1 MLMAG
6 VSRPTVLQSVQ
17 KRDCVNGGLDNGK
30 RLIDRNSAFENRP
43 LQG

>member
-6 VSRPTVLQSVQ
+6 VSPPTVLQSVQ
-17 KRDCVNGGLDNGK
+17 KRDCVNGGSDNSK
-30 RLIDRNSAFENRP
+30 RLIDRNPAFENGP